1 MNRMEWMEIESN
13 FEEEK
18 ITVSIDIYIS
28 ITEELRSSKLSFAE
42 ISLLIIACK
51 TIMMKTI

>member
-1 MNRMEWMEIESN
+1 MNRMEWMKIESN
-13 FEEEK
+13 FQEEK